1 LLSPEDDVEE
11 RLVEEGE
18 RPLPLR
24 LSLSEEEEEDSLLR
38 RLRLS
43 FFDLFFLG
51 LLRDLD
57 DRVDAPFALV
67 GVLLLVLVLVDPF
80 SS

>member
-1 LLSPEDDVEE
+1 LEVEE
-11 RLVEEGE
+11 PLEEEGE
-18 RPLPLR
+18 RPVHLR
-24 LSLSEEEEEDSLLR
+24 LLSSEEEEEDSLLR

-51 LLRDLD
+51 LLRNLE
-57 DRVDAPFALV
+57 DRVDARFALV
-67 GVLLLVLVLVDPF
+67 GLLLLVLVLVDPF